1 MGKGSTSTC
10 AEEYK
15 LLVMAMMLMAQ
26 GKIESITTESNGY
39 VGSAVIRLSHLPAT
53 SRSGSSES

>member
-1 MGKGSTSTC
+1 MDKENTSTC

-15 LLVMAMMLMAQ
+15 LLVMAMMLVAQ

-39 VGSAVIRLSHLPAT
+39 AGSAVIRLSHLPAT
-53 SRSGSSES
+53 PR